1 MNLFWKDLNQIAIDQ
16 QNNPKATNDLQKDI
30 LALINQKI
38 TAEWW
43 QEITIE
49 NQQNTE
55 AHIWLIAG
63 VSNTIMRVK
72 SSVADIEDN
81 TRREENFDQ
90 YLVSGTNILLST
102 YESFEKIPLIVMMM
116 IIEEFTFSFERAK
129 KEN

>member
-129 KEN
+129 KED